1 MSEFHK
7 IVVPRTAHY
16 YTLGEATEKT
26 KNLWLIC
33 HGMGQN
39 ADDFIKNFECI
50 ADDENFVVA
59 PEGLNKSYWNGFDGP
74 AVASWMTR
82 RHRLDEIAD
91 FSHFLHSIYH
101 HFVAQCADNVKV
113 ILLGFS
119 QGCATQARY
128 IMEKMPHFDSLILCG
143 GGMPEDL
150 NYGEKLRYWSDK
162 NIYFVCG
169 DKDKFITPELIAKH
183 DLLLKHHHLHI
194 AEKIF
199 FEGKHELTEVPILE
213 IKALIDAKNL
223 VLA

>member
-16 YTLGEATEKT
+16 YTLGEASEKT
-26 KNLWLIC
+26 KNLWIIC

-39 ADDFIKNFECI
+39 ADDFIKPFESI
-50 ADDENFVVA
+50 ADAENFVVA

-91 FSHFLHSIYH
+91 FSHFMHSIYH
-101 HFVAQCADNVKV
+101 HFLAQCAENVNV

-119 QGCATQARY
+119 QGCATQTRY
-128 IMEKMPHFDSLILCG
+128 IMEKMPAFDTLVLCG

-150 NYGEKLRYWSDK
+150 NYTEKAAYWLDK
-162 NIYFVCG
+162 EIYFVCG
-169 DKDKFITPELIAKH
+169 NRDKFITPELIAKH
-183 DLLLKHHHLHI
+183 EMLLKHHSLHI
-194 AEKIF
+194 AEKIIF
-199 FEGKHELTEVPILE
+199 DGKHELTQLPILE

-223 VLA
+223 VLV